1 MNFCEAINCQLRND
15 FFLGMSNC
23 ICKSKIRSPNRDW
36 YCRYL
41 DQSGR
46 AREKDTLKGPTL
58 ATTVNIFPPEAE
70 RSEIQIIAALAKS
83 RR

>member
-1 MNFCEAINCQLRND
+1 MNFCEAIGCQIRND
-15 FFLGMSNC
+15 FFLGMPNC
-23 ICKSKIRSPNRDW
+23 ICRSKGGRPSVDWFSRDW

-41 DQSGR
+41 DRDGR
-46 AREKDTLKGPTL
+46 AKERDTLN
-58 ATTVNIFPPEAE
+58 VFPPEAE